1 MDVLVILGS
10 KSDADRGKKAVAVLE
25 EFDVQTRLIVASAH
39 RTPNRLRQAVEDSDA
54 QIFIAMAGMSA
65 ALPGT
70 VAALTIRPVIGVPLS
85 GKLNLDAVLAVT
97 QMPPGIPVAAVSLD
111 GAVNAALLAVEI
123 LALSQPKLRERLETY
138 REGMR
143 EAIEK
148 DSGSLGG

>member
-39 RTPNRLRQAVEDSDA
+39 RTPNRLRKAVEDSDA

-97 QMPPGIPVAAVSLD
+97 QMPPGVPVAAVSLD

-123 LALSQPKLRERLETY
+123 LALSQPTLRERLETY